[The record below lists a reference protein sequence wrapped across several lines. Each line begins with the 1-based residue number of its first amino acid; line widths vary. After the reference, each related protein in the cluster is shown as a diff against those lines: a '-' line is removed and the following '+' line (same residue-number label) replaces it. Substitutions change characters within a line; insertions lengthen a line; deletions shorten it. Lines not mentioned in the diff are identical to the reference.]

1 LFNEH
6 VIYYPW
12 SQPTRGVF
20 FKEIPKLLPGVSE
33 IFAHPVLDGEELRAY
48 DSLNAAIRAHDA
60 CALRTQRSRTF

>member
-12 SQPTRGVF
+12 SQPTGGVF
-20 FKEIPKLLPGVSE
+20 FKEILPGVSE
-33 IFAHPVLDGEELRAY
+33 IFAPPVLDGEELRAY